1 MNAILKKN
9 QGFEGVNMM
18 INQNI
23 AGLPSWDQTIAMTL
37 QVISERDLWK
47 RNDLRKVVADQFN
60 LPEKTRN
67 RTYPNNPD
75 VPIVESRIGWT
86 LSDLA
91 IGGLITRPHRGVYQ
105 ITDLGSQMLS
115 KYGKHL
121 TRNEVYQL
129 PLFQEHQREVEE
141 RRSRKATMSQA
152 SENTTNDPE
161 DIFNLLAQKTKDYNI
176 EVTTKLRQQI
186 IDSDPVFFEHLVV
199 KLLSKMGYKGPNGS
213 ATVTP
218 ISNDGGIDGIIN
230 QDPLGTSTVYL
241 QAKRYSKDNTVQR
254 PQIQSFY
261 GALQGKGA
269 QRGVFITTSRFS
281 PSAADYARRF
291 SIVLID
297 GLTLTDLML
306 EYEVGVQVK
315 HDYKLYEIDDDFFNL
330 D

>member
-1 MNAILKKN
+1 M
-9 QGFEGVNMM
+9 VT
-18 INQNI
+18 NQNI
-23 AGLPSWDQTIAMTL
+23 AGLPNWDQTIAMSL
-37 QVISERDLWK
+37 QVISEKDSWK
-47 RNDLRKVVADQFN
+47 RNDLQKTVADRFN
-60 LPEKTRN
+60 LTDEARN
-67 RTYPNNPD
+67 RSYPNAPD
-75 VPIVESRIGWT
+75 KPIVESRIGWT

-91 IGGLITRPHRGVYQ
+91 IAGLISRPHRGEYQ
-105 ITDLGSQMLS
+105 ITSLGRQMLS
-115 KYGKHL
+115 KYGDHL
-121 TRNEVYQL
+121 TRNQVYQL
-129 PLFQEHQREVEE
+129 PMFQEHQKEVEE
-141 RRSRKATMSQA
+141 RRARKVTTSQT
-152 SENTTNDPE
+152 SQSTTGDPE

-199 KLLSKMGYKGPNGS
+199 KLLSRMGYKGPNGS